1 MKQQNLGHFIKQFR
15 VYFCLKIALFC
26 NFVQLQASEQ
36 TFMDFFILGN
46 VSKLQLVLLFSQPN
60 LTYGPLKSPSTATGM
75 IDW

>member
-46 VSKLQLVLLFSQPN
+46 CRLPQKSLILLTPG
-60 LTYGPLKSPSTATGM
+60 TTRYG
-75 IDW
+75 